1 MRKTKRHQTNLISLI
16 IALITVALLVVL
28 SIMLAN
34 HIKLELRFNTIINW
48 LTKIDNAVA
57 ELDTERE
64 ILVCI
69 FALYIAKCQ
78 LPIPM
83 SFLCAISGMVFPLG
97 QALFINVVFTFFFF
111 TVKYFEGMWIGG
123 GWAGMILN
131 IKKIKFIRDWI
142 QFKGNG
148 NPYFLSA
155 TRLIPVIPL
164 GMVSK
169 YYGSLKYDYVYY
181 SVLSLIGYAPR
192 LYVYTR
198 LGAAFTNP
206 FSTQFIVLL
215 MIIIGFTGFTSLS
228 FNIFYGIKSRQMTQT
243 LLIYSA
249 KEKYKIVL

>member
-57 ELDTERE
+57 ELDTEKE

-192 LYVYTR
+192 LYVYTK